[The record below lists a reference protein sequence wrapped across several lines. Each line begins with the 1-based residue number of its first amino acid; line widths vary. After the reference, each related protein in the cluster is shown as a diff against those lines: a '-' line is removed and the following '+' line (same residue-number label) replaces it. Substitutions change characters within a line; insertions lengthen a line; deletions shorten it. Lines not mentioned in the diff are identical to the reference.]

1 MTYEIQLES
10 APLNLI
16 LSFYLF
22 ILSFLILFTIQLK
35 EDKTVQN
42 LLPQPD
48 LAPKIS
54 NLNWNFFYLKEKEV
68 DPWLDYFLQVNVT

>member
-48 LAPKIS
+48 LTPKIS
-54 NLNWNFFYLKEKEV
+54 NLN
-68 DPWLDYFLQVNVT
+68 

>member
-48 LAPKIS
+48 LTPQIS

-68 DPWLDYFLQVNVT
+68 DPWLDHFLQVNST

>member
-22 ILSFLILFTIQLK
+22 ILGFSLFTIQLK

-42 LLPQPD
+42 LLTQLD
-48 LAPKIS
+48 LTSKLF
-54 NLNWNFFYLKEKEV
+54 NLN
-68 DPWLDYFLQVNVT
+68 

>member
-22 ILSFLILFTIQLK
+22 ILSFLILFTIQLR
-35 EDKTVQN
+35 EDTTVQN
-42 LLPQPD
+42 LLNSTRLDSKNIQPE
-48 LAPKIS
+48 LK
-54 NLNWNFFYLKEKEV
+54 FFLLEGKRG
-68 DPWLDYFLQVNVT
+68 